1 MALIF
6 VPYSAKRIT
15 IQILVTERL
24 NRKKIILRDF
34 VYNIIRPSKELLVQ
48 S

>member
-15 IQILVTERL
+15 IQILVIERL
-24 NRKKIILRDF
+24 NRKKNYFERLYD
-34 VYNIIRPSKELLVQ
+34 IIRPSKELPLQ